1 MKQLIKS
8 VTYRAY
14 MLFTLLLVQT
24 LSWAQEGNGGGE
36 TTVKV
41 TKTQTESENWYA
53 APWVWAVGAVL
64 LILLLM
70 VLLRGNRGTRS
81 GDNVTVTKT
90 VTRERDDI

>member
-1 MKQLIKS
+1 MKQVLRS

-14 MLFTLLLVQT
+14 MLITLLLVQT
-24 LSWAQEGNGGGE
+24 LTWAQESTGGSE

-41 TKTQTESENWYA
+41 TKTETENWYA

-70 VLLRGNRGTRS
+70 LLFRGNRSSSS
-81 GDNVTVTKT
+81 GDQVTVTKT
-90 VTRERDDI
+90 VRRDTDNV